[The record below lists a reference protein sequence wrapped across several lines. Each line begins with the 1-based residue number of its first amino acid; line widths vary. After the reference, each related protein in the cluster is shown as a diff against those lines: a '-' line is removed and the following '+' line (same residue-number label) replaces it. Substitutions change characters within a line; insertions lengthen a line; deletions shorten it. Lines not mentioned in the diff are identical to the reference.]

1 MRLAAQI
8 APSPR
13 SKTGANMAKDQ
24 ASAVES
30 LWFLN
35 GRVTIL
41 RSATA
46 APERVAIIEQLLP
59 EGDSPPLHLHAHE
72 DEVFHI
78 LEGVVRFR
86 LGGTEVT
93 AQAGETLV
101 GPKGVPHGFR
111 VESAH
116 ARLLTFTVGGDFEGM
131 VREMSRPAGDGLPP
145 AAAPSPELIEALTA
159 ACARHQI
166 EIVGPPLSA

>member
-1 MRLAAQI
+1 
-8 APSPR
+8 
-13 SKTGANMAKDQ
+13 MAKDQ

-35 GRVTIL
+35 TRATIR
-41 RSATA
+41 RSADA
-46 APERVAIIEQLLP
+46 AAEGVAIIEHVLP
-59 EGDSPPLHLHAHE
+59 EGDSPPLHVHTQE

-86 LGGTEVT
+86 LGGIEVL

-101 GPKGVPHGFR
+101 APKGAPHSYR
-111 VESAH
+111 VETVH
-116 ARLLTFTVGGDFEGM
+116 ARVLTVTIGGDFEGV

-145 AAAPSPELIEALTA
+145 ATAPSSELIESLTA
-159 ACARHQI
+159 ACARHHI

>member
-1 MRLAAQI
+1 
-8 APSPR
+8 
-13 SKTGANMAKDQ
+13 MAKDQ

-35 GRVTIL
+35 TRATIR
-41 RSATA
+41 RSAA
-46 APERVAIIEQLLP
+46 ADGVAIIEHLLP
-59 EGDSPPLHLHAHE
+59 DGDSPPLHVHTHE

-86 LGGTEVT
+86 LGGTEVL

-101 GPKGVPHGFR
+101 APKGAPHSYR
-111 VESAH
+111 VETAH
-116 ARLLTFTVGGDFEGM
+116 ARVLTVTIGGDFEGV

-145 AAAPSPELIEALTA
+145 AAAPSSDLVEALTA
-159 ACARHQI
+159 ACARHHI
-166 EIVGPPLSA
+166 EIVGPPLLAQP

>member
-1 MRLAAQI
+1 
-8 APSPR
+8 
-13 SKTGANMAKDQ
+13 MAKDQ
-24 ASAVES
+24 ASAAES

-35 GRVTIL
+35 GRLTIR
-41 RSATA
+41 RSARS
-46 APERVAIIEQLLP
+46 APDNVAIIEQLLP
-59 EGDSPPLHLHAHE
+59 EGDSPPLHQHARE

-101 GPKGVPHGFR
+101 GPKGVPHSFH
-111 VESAH
+111 VVSPH
-116 ARLLTFTVGGDFEGM
+116 ARILTFTVGGDFEGM

-145 AAAPSPELIEALTA
+145 ATAPSPELIEALTA
-159 ACARHQI
+159 ACARHHI
-166 EIVGPPLSA
+166 EIVGPPLAA